1 MRARWEARVF
11 QHELDHLNGVMFTE
25 RAVMRSLAHQSVL
38 VSEEVKVR
46 LLLEAEAMEEVD
58 DGDVGTHP

>member
-1 MRARWEARVF
+1 MF